1 MEAYIGLAAQMLW
14 SVIMLGV
21 FFYFVRELVRGRRR
35 EKRNAAM
42 RSAWLR
48 AKLDEVRA
56 GSRQRGL

>member
-21 FFYFVRELVRGRRR
+21 SFYFVRELIRGRRQ
-35 EKRNAAM
+35 EKHDAAM

-56 GSRQRGL
+56 KSRQRGL